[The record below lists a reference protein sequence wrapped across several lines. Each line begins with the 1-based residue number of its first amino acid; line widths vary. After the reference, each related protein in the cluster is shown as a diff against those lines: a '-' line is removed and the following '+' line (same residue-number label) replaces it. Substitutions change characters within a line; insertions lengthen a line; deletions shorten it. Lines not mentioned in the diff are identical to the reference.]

1 MEAGEIFAIA
11 MAGLAVVVALMILGY
26 VIRTARKREGELKK

>member
-11 MAGLAVVVALMILGY
+11 MAGLAVVALMILGY
-26 VIRTARKREGELKK
+26 VIRESKKRERELEK

>member
-26 VIRTARKREGELKK
+26 VIRESKKRERELEK

>member
-26 VIRTARKREGELKK
+26 VIRTARKR